1 MRVQPRSA
9 DDLAKMLGCEVG
21 TIHKLRAFTPHSFR
35 DKLAKVG
42 LVALANLDASEVE
55 LTKKLLSELK
65 QYKGLNLNA
74 SDLVKIA
81 KEFQG

>member
-1 MRVQPRSA
+1 MRIEPRSA
-9 DDLAKMLGCEVG
+9 DDLAKMLRCEVG

-55 LTKKLLSELK
+55 FLLDNIKSI
-65 QYKGLNLNA
+65 
-74 SDLVKIA
+74 KITR
-81 KEFQG
+81 

>member
-1 MRVQPRSA
+1 MRVEPRSA

-21 TIHKLRAFTPHSFR
+21 TIHKLRAFTPRSFR

-55 LTKKLLSELK
+55 FLLDNIK
-65 QYKGLNLNA
+65 TI
-74 SDLVKIA
+74 KITR
-81 KEFQG
+81 

>member
-1 MRVQPRSA
+1 MRVEPRSA

-55 LTKKLLSELK
+55 FLLENIK
-65 QYKGLNLNA
+65 TI
-74 SDLVKIA
+74 KITR
-81 KEFQG
+81 